1 MSFPVE
7 NLSLNQPLSPV
18 SVSPKPSLLPPLPS
32 WAECQLF
39 QAPPLKSP
47 LLYILIGLKPQIP
60 YLLLKAIQKLPSY
73 FPNSQDPAPW
83 ETWHDLTSW
92 AFPYLGLHCTAP
104 PYLSARILLIL
115 QRPTQILALPLE
127 SPIFHSRKSF
137 SFSMSTTLLPL
148 H

>member
-1 MSFPVE
+1 MCHNLPQLSLLTHALLLPLTGLGQGLVISHSPVE

-39 QAPPLKSP
+39 QALPLKSP
-47 LLYILIGLKPQIP
+47 LLYMLLGLKPQIP

-92 AFPYLGLHCTAP
+92 AFPYLGL
-104 PYLSARILLIL
+104 
-115 QRPTQILALPLE
+115 
-127 SPIFHSRKSF
+127 
-137 SFSMSTTLLPL
+137 LLPTSL
-148 H
+148 PEFCSSYKDLLRF